1 MCVRRRRLAPAFMAA
16 SPARLPVR
24 WTSLM
29 PSSLPSSNAASHRN
43 KSEPLAASSS
53 PWQESVSPEY
63 VRILVTGTPSLPGSV
78 AVTRKA

>member
-1 MCVRRRRLAPAFMAA
+1 
-16 SPARLPVR
+16 
-24 WTSLM
+24 M